1 MNEKKREWRQTVAH
15 MLKHLLAK
23 YPISDEFKV
32 LPGSNEFFEDSRNFS
47 DLRVE
52 LNEFKNFL
60 LNLNRYEDICKDL

>member
-1 MNEKKREWRQTVAH
+1 MNEKKREWRRTVANL
-15 MLKHLLAK
+15 LKHLLAK

-32 LPGSNEFFEDSRNFS
+32 CSGDNEFFEDSRNFS

-60 LNLNRYEDICKDL
+60 LNLNKYEEICSDL